1 MIEKRMKM
9 LMDSIIRIKEAILN
23 SFSPIIISG
32 AHEAMSVY
40 PPGAASSSN
49 IRDNS
54 SSGVSPS
61 MQRSE
66 SGASGTPHSSM
77 IPTQQQL
84 QEIYEENLRMR
95 EEAKSAFNHSPQAL
109 VGGSPGGQESQ
120 NVATQRQQ
128 FLEDE
133 RVALM
138 LQNEEFM
145 AELR

>member
-1 MIEKRMKM
+1 ME
-9 LMDSIIRIKEAILN
+9 S
-23 SFSPIIISG
+23 
-32 AHEAMSVY
+32 MSLY
-40 PPGAASSSN
+40 PATGSSSN
-49 IRDNS
+49 NRDNS
-54 SSGVSPS
+54 TTGTSPMLRSDSST
-61 MQRSE
+61 
-66 SGASGTPHSSM
+66 SGAPSSM

-95 EEAKSAFNHSPQAL
+95 EEVKSSFNHSPQAL
-109 VGGSPGGQESQ
+109 LANKGGVESQ
-120 NVATQRQQ
+120 TAASQRQQ

>member
-1 MIEKRMKM
+1 MQQG
-9 LMDSIIRIKEAILN
+9 DTST
-23 SFSPIIISG
+23 SG
-32 AHEAMSVY
+32 
-40 PPGAASSSN
+40 GA
-49 IRDNS
+49 
-54 SSGVSPS
+54 
-61 MQRSE
+61 
-66 SGASGTPHSSM
+66 SSM

-95 EEAKSAFNHSPQAL
+95 EQAKSAFDHSPQAL
-109 VGGSPGGQESQ
+109 LATPGGSESQ
-120 NVATQRQQ
+120 AAAIQRQQ

>member
-1 MIEKRMKM
+1 M
-9 LMDSIIRIKEAILN
+9 LHLLISDKNRLLGVLESTSLHPQPLSGSSIN
-23 SFSPIIISG
+23 
-32 AHEAMSVY
+32 
-40 PPGAASSSN
+40 N
-49 IRDNS
+49 RDNS
-54 SSGVSPS
+54 SSGTSPS
-61 MQRSE
+61 MQRADSTTA
-66 SGASGTPHSSM
+66 GAASSM

-95 EEAKSAFNHSPQAL
+95 EEAKSSFNHSPQAL
-109 VGGSPGGQESQ
+109 LATQRGMESQ
-120 NVATQRQQ
+120 TAASQRQQ

>member
-1 MIEKRMKM
+1 
-9 LMDSIIRIKEAILN
+9 MDSTN
-23 SFSPIIISG
+23 
-32 AHEAMSVY
+32 
-40 PPGAASSSN
+40 N
-49 IRDNS
+49 IRDIS
-54 SSGVSPS
+54 TAGVSPS
-61 MQRSE
+61 MQNT
-66 SGASGTPHSSM
+66 ASGSTHSSM

-95 EEAKSAFNHSPQAL
+95 EEAKSAFNQSPQAL
-109 VGGSPGGQESQ
+109 LSSGASSGQESQ
-120 NVATQRQQ
+120 TLASQRQQ

>member
-1 MIEKRMKM
+1 
-9 LMDSIIRIKEAILN
+9 
-23 SFSPIIISG
+23 
-32 AHEAMSVY
+32 MSVY
-40 PPGAASSSN
+40 PPGAASSCN

-54 SSGVSPS
+54 SSGVSSS

-66 SGASGTPHSSM
+66 GGASGTPHSSM

-120 NVATQRQQ
+120 SVATQRQQ

-145 AELR
+145 AELRY

>member
-1 MIEKRMKM
+1 
-9 LMDSIIRIKEAILN
+9 
-23 SFSPIIISG
+23 
-32 AHEAMSVY
+32 MSLCPQY
-40 PPGAASSSN
+40 TADSSN

-54 SSGVSPS
+54 LTGQSTSIQPGETSAAGGP
-61 MQRSE
+61 
-66 SGASGTPHSSM
+66 SSM

-95 EEAKSAFNHSPQAL
+95 EEAKSAFTHSPQAL
-109 VGGSPGGQESQ
+109 LANKGGLESQ
-120 NVATQRQQ
+120 TVANQRQQ

-145 AELR
+145 AELRYENYIFCSLNHFCKFRPKLTSKPLRSRHFEF

>member
-1 MIEKRMKM
+1 
-9 LMDSIIRIKEAILN
+9 
-23 SFSPIIISG
+23 
-32 AHEAMSVY
+32 MSLYPHAAATDFVHNRDITTSH
-40 PPGAASSSN
+40 PPGAASGALAHS
-49 IRDNS
+49 
-54 SSGVSPS
+54 
-61 MQRSE
+61 SE
-66 SGASGTPHSSM
+66 SASSM

-95 EEAKSAFNHSPQAL
+95 EEAKTTFGHSSQAL
-109 VGGSPGGQESQ
+109 SASNRGGVESQ
-120 NVATQRQQ
+120 AAAASQRQQ

>member
-1 MIEKRMKM
+1 MHTTNIALAHKHFITLTNKWFNLGSLET
-9 LMDSIIRIKEAILN
+9 LSLYPQTMDSTN
-23 SFSPIIISG
+23 
-32 AHEAMSVY
+32 
-40 PPGAASSSN
+40 N
-49 IRDNS
+49 IRDIS
-54 SSGVSPS
+54 TTGVSPS
-61 MQRSE
+61 MQNT
-66 SGASGTPHSSM
+66 ASSSSHSSM

-95 EEAKSAFNHSPQAL
+95 EEAKSAFNQSPQAL
-109 VGGSPGGQESQ
+109 LSSGASSGPESQ
-120 NVATQRQQ
+120 TLASQRQQ